1 MPRWK
6 RLYLPSWCRE
16 WLRNLQTELRGNMV
30 LKLSKTITPEEFV
43 TNMHRILPLDLHKF
57 GKARGCSR
65 MPVAYAPVHQSI
77 IRVIERWRRRKLVD
91 RSLARKLTRHQMAMS
106 RGLDGDF
113 LPVAF
118 DPPTCFW
125 DPPDFPKPRRL
136 RRRDLPRRRFC
147 PTHSLLAPQLPV
159 AGGGIA
165 MNVGNTDY
173 STDASV

>member
-1 MPRWK
+1 MP
-6 RLYLPSWCRE
+6 
-16 WLRNLQTELRGNMV
+16 
-30 LKLSKTITPEEFV
+30 FA
-43 TNMHRILPLDLHKF
+43 F
-57 GKARGCSR
+57 
-65 MPVAYAPVHQSI
+65 APAHQSI
-77 IRVIERWRRRKLVD
+77 IRVIERWCRQTLLD

-106 RGLDGDF
+106 RGPAGDF

-125 DPPDFPKPRRL
+125 DPPNFPKPRRH

-147 PTHSLLAPQLPV
+147 PTHSLAPHLLV
-159 AGGGIA
+159 VGGGIA